1 MSGVIT
7 DNMKNKGVENMKRK
21 VIGYD
26 KTLEYLKKGYGVKV
40 SPLGS
45 STYIY
50 DKINNEFI
58 TVRSD
63 VVSKLL
69 RNNLVKSSLVGWSTV
84 YYLK

>member
-1 MSGVIT
+1 MSGGKT
-7 DNMKNKGVENMKRK
+7 DNMKNKGVENMRRQ

-26 KTLEYLKKGYGVKV
+26 KTLEYLRKGYGVTV

-50 DKINNEFI
+50 DKSNDEFI

-63 VVSKLL
+63 VVKKLKK
-69 RNNLVKSSLVGWSTV
+69 NNLVKSSLAGWSTV

>member
-1 MSGVIT
+1 MSGGKT
-7 DNMKNKGVENMKRK
+7 DNMKNKGEENMRRQ

-26 KTLEYLKKGYGVKV
+26 KTLEYLRKGYGVTV

-50 DKINNEFI
+50 DKSNDEFI
-58 TVRSD
+58 TVRND

-69 RNNLVKSSLVGWSTV
+69 KNNLVKSSLAGWSTV

>member
-26 KTLEYLKKGYGVKV
+26 KTLEYLKKGYGVTV

-50 DKINNEFI
+50 DKSNDEFI

-69 RNNLVKSSLVGWSTV
+69 RNNLVKSSLAGWSTV

>member
-1 MSGVIT
+1 MR
-7 DNMKNKGVENMKRK
+7 RK

-26 KTLEYLKKGYGVKV
+26 KTLEYLRKGYGVTV

-50 DKINNEFI
+50 DKSNDEFI
-58 TVRSD
+58 TVRND

-69 RNNLVKSSLVGWSTV
+69 KNNLVKSSLAGWSTV

>member
-1 MSGVIT
+1 MSGGKT
-7 DNMKNKGVENMKRK
+7 DNMKNKGVENMRRQ

-26 KTLEYLKKGYGVKV
+26 KTLEYLRKGYGVTV

-50 DKINNEFI
+50 DKSNDEFI
-58 TVRSD
+58 TVRND

-69 RNNLVKSSLVGWSTV
+69 KNNLVKSSLAGWSTV

>member
-1 MSGVIT
+1 
-7 DNMKNKGVENMKRK
+7 MKRK

-26 KTLEYLKKGYGVKV
+26 KTMEYLKRGYGVTV

-50 DKINNEFI
+50 DKEVDEFI

-69 RNNLVKSSLVGWSTV
+69 RAGLVKSTLVGWSTV
-84 YYLK
+84 YYLKLGG